1 MITTKHI
8 VFQLNEKEYG
18 TNIRDIIS
26 IERLPEVVSLPKVS
40 DFIEGVAELRGE
52 AIPVV
57 DLRTRMELPKTEATD
72 ETRMLVAKIDELSVG
87 FIVDAASDVIDIEDS
102 DIEPAPTEMKGID
115 VKFLSGVAK
124 LEERLLLIIDL
135 AYVLN
140 YEELSEVKQA
150 VEEETEE

>member
-8 VFQLNEKEYG
+8 VFQFNEKEYG

-26 IERLPEVVSLPKVS
+26 IELLPEVVSLPKVS

-57 DLRTRMELPKTEATD
+57 DLRTRMELPKTEVTD

-102 DIEPAPTEMKGID
+102 DKIGRASCRERME
-115 VKFLSGVAK
+115 SAK
-124 LEERLLLIIDL
+124 
-135 AYVLN
+135 
-140 YEELSEVKQA
+140 
-150 VEEETEE
+150 

>member
-57 DLRTRMELPKTEATD
+57 DLRTRMELPKIEVTD

-102 DIEPAPTEMKGID
+102 DIEAAPTEMKGID

>member
-57 DLRTRMELPKTEATD
+57 DLRTRMELPKTEVTD

-102 DIEPAPTEMKGID
+102 DIEAAPTEMKGID

>member
-26 IERLPEVVSLPKVS
+26 IELLPEVVSLPKVS

-57 DLRTRMELPKTEATD
+57 DLRTRMELPKTEVTD

-102 DIEPAPTEMKGID
+102 DIEAAPTEMKGID